1 MQRTTAAQVLANT
14 TTQIEAKGYTREE
27 AFELAIAMMISEDPT
42 AMRALLEAGR
52 KAYAEEMAA

>member
-1 MQRTTAAQVLANT
+1 MTTTTAAQVLANT

-27 AFELAIAMMISEDPT
+27 AFDIALAMMISEDPET
-42 AMRALLEAGR
+42 MRALLEAGR